1 MFYQILKINL
11 RKLMSD
17 KAYSGTNLL
26 GLTLGMTAFV
36 LISLWVKDEL
46 TYDRF
51 HDKADQLVRI
61 VAESRDG
68 EGGYNWAMATT
79 PWLMAPALETSV
91 PGVAG
96 SARVWR
102 GFSMLLEN
110 GDEQYIKVNP
120 TLLDPS
126 FFELFD
132 FEALQGSPDRW
143 LNSPNDVVLSSTMAT
158 QLFGEDEALGQS
170 LLLQDSIPL
179 TVSGVLEKMP
189 SNSIFDYDV
198 MLSSSLANLFKPSD
212 MQSWRNWNFDTYL
225 LLDKQAD
232 RQKIGGD
239 ITRLYQERSGDDE
252 DFNWFVQ
259 GVADVHLYS
268 NFEQADHKSSQLLSI
283 YYLLGIA
290 FMVLIIA
297 CINYTN
303 LATARASKQTKTV
316 SVRKIVGASRQHLF
330 SLLLGESVL
339 LTLTALCLS
348 LVLLQLMFPL
358 FNQMTGKRMLF
369 EWWKMDVIG
378 ILSFATLLTI
388 LMSGIYPALMASS
401 FSPIK
406 FLQGIRG
413 GGHRKHYFRHALL
426 IGQFAVTAILI
437 IATAVIFRQL
447 NFLKDADLGYTKE
460 NIFTFRLSDEM
471 RDRTDVVKQELLKH
485 PSLKQVTTTNQPI
498 YRIGSWTDGIAWPGH
513 VESGSVKIRRLAVDS
528 NFFSFFGLK
537 VAAGDSFTANNRK
550 GSYMINEEAR
560 KALGMDDPIGE
571 QITLNRQ
578 EGKIIGLVEDFHIR
592 SLREKIEPLIIVPNQ
607 RLSAQVFV
615 RANGADMQAA
625 LIAAKEVWN
634 TFEPKRPFEYR
645 FLDQA
650 YALQYQQEERIGSML
665 NVASLLCILIASIGL
680 LGLVAFTLVQRTK
693 EIGVRKVLGASLTHI
708 ISLLGKDFLRSVGI
722 GVGIAVPLAWYFL
735 KNWLNEFAYRIQ
747 LDIGIFLFSGLFVL
761 LLAFFLLSIHAIRA
775 VNTNPIEALR
785 YE

>member
-51 HDKADQLVRI
+51 HDNADQLVRI

-68 EGGYNWAMATT
+68 EGRYNWAMATT
-79 PWLMAPALETSV
+79 PWLMGPALESGV
-91 PGVAG
+91 PGIDG
-96 SARVWR
+96 SARIWR

-110 GDEQYIKVNP
+110 GKEQYLKVNP

-126 FFELFD
+126 FFKLFD
-132 FEALQGSPDRW
+132 FEALQGNPENW
-143 LNSPNDVVLSSTMAT
+143 LDSPNDVVLSSTMAT
-158 QLFGEDEALGQS
+158 QLFGEGEALGQS

-179 TVSGVLEKMP
+179 MVSGVLEKMP

-198 MLSSSLANLFKPSD
+198 MLSSSLASLFKPAD

-225 LLDKQAD
+225 LLDERAD
-232 RQKIGGD
+232 RQKIGAD

-259 GVADVHLYS
+259 GVTDVHLYS

-303 LATARASKQTKTV
+303 LATARASKQTKTI
-316 SVRKIVGASRQHLF
+316 SVRKIVGASRKNLF
-330 SLLLGESVL
+330 SLLLGESIL
-339 LTLTALCLS
+339 LTLSALCLS

-406 FLQGIRG
+406 FLQGVRR

-426 IGQFAVTAILI
+426 VGQFAVTAILI

-447 NFLKDADLGYTKE
+447 NFLKEADLGYSKE
-460 NIFTFRLSDEM
+460 NIFTFRLSSEM
-471 RDRTDVVKQELLKH
+471 RERTDVVKQELLKH
-485 PSLKQVTTTNQPI
+485 PSLSQVTTTNQPI

-528 NFFSFFGLK
+528 NFFTFFGLQ
-537 VAAGDSFTANNRK
+537 VAAGDSFSASNRT
-550 GSYMINEEAR
+550 GTFMINEKAR
-560 KALGMDDPIGE
+560 QALGMDDPIGE

-615 RANGADMQAA
+615 RANGADMPAA
-625 LIAAKEVWN
+625 LSAAKEVWN
-634 TFEPKRPFEYR
+634 TFEPKRPFEYS

-693 EIGVRKVLGASLTHI
+693 EIGVRKVLGASLANI
-708 ISLLGKDFLRSVGI
+708 ISLLGKDFLRSVVI

-735 KNWLNEFAYRIQ
+735 QNWLNEFAYRIQ

-761 LLAFFLLSIHAIRA
+761 LLAFLLLSIHAIRA

>member
-51 HDKADQLVRI
+51 HDKSDQLVRV

-79 PWLMAPALETSV
+79 PWLMAPAVETSV
-91 PGVAG
+91 PGVEG

-102 GFSMLLEN
+102 GSSMLLETM
-110 GDEQYIKVNP
+110 DDQYFKVHP
-120 TLLDPS
+120 SLLDPS
-126 FFELFD
+126 FFNLFD
-132 FEALQGSPDRW
+132 FEARQGDPNTW
-143 LNSPNDVVLSSTMAT
+143 LNSPNDVVLSSDMAT
-158 QLFGEDEALGQS
+158 QLFGEEEVLGKS

-179 TVSGVLEKMP
+179 TVSGVLENMP

-198 MLSSSLANLFKPSD
+198 MLSSSMASLFKPSD
-212 MQSWRNWNFDTYL
+212 MQSWGNWNFDTYFL
-225 LLDKQAD
+225 LNEQAD
-232 RQKIGGD
+232 RQKIGDD
-239 ITRLYQERSGDDE
+239 ITRLYEERSGDDE
-252 DFNWFVQ
+252 EFSWFLQ
-259 GVADVHLYS
+259 GIADVHLYS
-268 NFEQADHKSSQLLSI
+268 NFEKADRRSSQLLSI

-303 LATARASKQTKTV
+303 LATARASKQTKAI
-316 SVRKIVGASRQHLF
+316 SIRKIVGASRKNLF

-339 LTLTALCLS
+339 LTLCTLALS
-348 LVLLQLMFPL
+348 LVLLQLLFPL

-369 EWWKMDVIG
+369 EWWKTDVIG
-378 ILSFATLLTI
+378 ILGLATLMTI
-388 LMSGIYPALMASS
+388 LMSGIYPAVMASS

-406 FLQGIRG
+406 FLQGIRLG
-413 GGHRKHYFRHALL
+413 GQGKHYFRHALL
-426 IGQFAVTAILI
+426 VGQFAVTAVLI

-447 NFLKDADLGYTKE
+447 NYLKEADLGYTKE
-460 NIFTFRLSDEM
+460 NIFTFRLSNNM
-471 RDRTDVVKQELLKH
+471 RQRTDVVKQELLKH
-485 PSLKQVTTTNQPI
+485 PDLAQVTTTNQPI

-513 VESGSVKIRRLAVDS
+513 VESGTFKIRRLAVDS
-528 NFFSFFGLK
+528 NFFSFFGLQ
-537 VAAGDSFTANNRK
+537 VEEGDSFTASNSR
-550 GSYMINEEAR
+550 SAFMINEEAR

-571 QITLNRQ
+571 QISLNRQ

-592 SLREKIEPLIIVPNQ
+592 SLREKIEPLIIVPNND
-607 RLSAQVFV
+607 LSAQVFV
-615 RANGADMQAA
+615 KANGADMQAA
-625 LIAAKEVWN
+625 LTSAQEVWN
-634 TFEPKRPFEYR
+634 AFEPKRPFEYS
-645 FLDQA
+645 FVDQA
-650 YALQYQQEERIGSML
+650 YALQYQQEERSGKML

-680 LGLVAFTLVQRTK
+680 LGLVAFSLAQRTK
-693 EIGVRKVLGASLTHI
+693 EIGIRKVLGASLSNI

-722 GVGIAVPLAWYFL
+722 GVGIAFPLAWYFL

-747 LDIGIFLFSGLFVL
+747 LDIGVFLFSGLFVL
-761 LLAFFLLSIHAIRA
+761 LLAFLLLSIHAIRA
-775 VNTNPIEALR
+775 ANTNPIEALR